1 MESERFDIFCYNEMI
16 TDMNNQNVS
25 NIWETRYADSS
36 IVKWN
41 EKEYVFTRPDKRFVI
56 TDDNLSTLLKENR
69 N

>member
-1 MESERFDIFCYNEMI
+1 MI